1 MIDFNRAIE
10 LIRRNGGFKPNSN
23 DSSYYR
29 TYTIEGNR
37 PLQARISNHGTW
49 LWTWYDKQYDPSYAI
64 NTCVVYSENGEDNS
78 NIEVDMRIVDNDGN
92 VIGEKKPFEVTQYLY
107 NCQLLDEN
115 DSILI
120 NQAVQ
125 NIWQNKG
132 FKDPLAN
139 TPKHARVMI
148 LRPNEEP
155 EIIIEDKTKYNMN
168 NKLIRL
174 TESDLHRIIRESVN
188 KMLKE
193 DYSTPPLKDRISF
206 ANYANVS
213 DEGYIDDKEDFDS
226 MASNLREVNDH
237 LDEIEELLF
246 NGNFEGIGDAQNGAE
261 KYFDYL
267 TKCINRAKKCVS
279 RIVKL
284 NQMNRGMQPNVLGP
298 KNSSPIENNDRS
310 SANPYYKR
318 GKGTDK
324 EYRYKSVDIYNP
336 ENTQMSYR

>member
-10 LIRRNGGFKPNSN
+10 LIRRNGGFKPNRN

-78 NIEVDMRIVDNDGN
+78 NIEVDMRIVDKDGN
-92 VIGEKKPFEVTQYLY
+92 VIGEKKPFEVTQYVY

-132 FKDPLAN
+132 YKDPLAN

-155 EIIIEDKTKYNMN
+155 EIITENKTRYNMN
-168 NKLIRL
+168 KKLIRL
-174 TESDLHRIIRESVN
+174 TESNLQEIIREAVEKVLQSPEVGPGGILN
-188 KMLKE
+188 WASGQAYTKSRNLIGEYEKLMKIVQKADTETRGSYYAEKLKE
-193 DYSTPPLKDRISF
+193 LSVGYNAIRELARLDVYGGS
-206 ANYANVS
+206 N
-213 DEGYIDDKEDFDS
+213 EGSGFS
-226 MASNLREVNDH
+226 SN
-237 LDEIEELLF
+237 
-246 NGNFEGIGDAQNGAE
+246 GIG
-261 KYFDYL
+261 YF
-267 TKCINRAKKCVS
+267 
-279 RIVKL
+279 
-284 NQMNRGMQPNVLGP
+284 
-298 KNSSPIENNDRS
+298 
-310 SANPYYKR
+310 
-318 GKGTDK
+318 
-324 EYRYKSVDIYNP
+324 
-336 ENTQMSYR
+336 

>member
-10 LIRRNGGFKPNSN
+10 LIRRNGGFKPNRN

-37 PLQARISNHGTW
+37 PLQARVSNHGTW

-78 NIEVDMRIVDNDGN
+78 NIEVDMRIVDKDGN
-92 VIGEKKPFEVTQYLY
+92 VIGEKKPFEVTQYVY

-132 FKDPLAN
+132 YKDPLAN

-155 EIIIEDKTKYNMN
+155 EIITENKTRYNM

-174 TESDLHRIIRESVN
+174 TESDLHRIVKESVQRI
-188 KMLKE
+188 LKE
-193 DYSTPPLKDRISF
+193 TRLDYDEDNFSGRYSRNADNTIPYQGKL
-206 ANYANVS
+206 YAFDV
-213 DEGYIDDKEDFDS
+213 DD
-226 MASNLREVNDH
+226 
-237 LDEIEELLF
+237 
-246 NGNFEGIGDAQNGAE
+246 
-261 KYFDYL
+261 
-267 TKCINRAKKCVS
+267 
-279 RIVKL
+279 
-284 NQMNRGMQPNVLGP
+284 
-298 KNSSPIENNDRS
+298 
-310 SANPYYKR
+310 R
-318 GKGTDK
+318 GKIYKYGQQPIDVISQC
-324 EYRYKSVDIYNP
+324 ESEAERYGQGHCSVETYESEEDYINAIRNYIKKGYVVTN
-336 ENTQMSYR
+336 